1 MAAEGNKDK
10 AEAALG
16 IIGVGGLA
24 GFVVEGLRRAGD
36 ERAILLSPRGAAV
49 AGELA
54 ARFGARV
61 MADNQSVI
69 EGAGIVLVATPPAET
84 LSCLRALNWRP
95 DLALICV
102 AIDVTRATLAAAA
115 PGAIVLRAMPSNA
128 AALGICPTPLY
139 PAHAEAKALL
149 SRLGPVFEL
158 ADERAFDA
166 ATALAGYH
174 LWCYGLMEEVTR
186 AAVDQ
191 GLPRAAAAG
200 MVAGLTRAA
209 GEFAL
214 RAPPEESIREPL
226 DKHGMPGTMTAQG
239 LGVLERLQAFAA
251 WRQAYGR
258 AIDRLKGK
266 PAAEA

>member
-1 MAAEGNKDK
+1 M
-10 AEAALG
+10 
-16 IIGVGGLA
+16 I
-24 GFVVEGLRRAGD
+24 
-36 ERAILLSPRGAAV
+36 
-49 AGELA
+49 
-54 ARFGARV
+54 
-61 MADNQSVI
+61 ADNQSVI

-84 LSCLRALNWRP
+84 LACLRALNWRP
-95 DLALICV
+95 GQALICV
-102 AIDVTRATLAAAA
+102 AIDVTRATLEGAA

-191 GLPRAAAAG
+191 GLPRPAAAG